1 MLTGNMDIC
10 KFKKQ
15 SIFLIRFATEKHQE
29 QNIPASC
36 IYTAEKRALKK
47 KNHQNLNSLQI
58 RQKLNTNFGTAFNSP
73 LKYRVLAE
81 KKKQQQKTCLL
92 VTESYDYWKFKI
104 SGETTKL
111 YQLTITTLGP
121 QKHNWEQNIVTW
133 MLEDEQ
139 MNKSLFTNQ

>member
-47 KNHQNLNSLQI
+47 KKSPEPQFSADKAEVEHQLWNC
-58 RQKLNTNFGTAFNSP
+58 F
-73 LKYRVLAE
+73 
-81 KKKQQQKTCLL
+81 
-92 VTESYDYWKFKI
+92 
-104 SGETTKL
+104 
-111 YQLTITTLGP
+111 
-121 QKHNWEQNIVTW
+121 
-133 MLEDEQ
+133 
-139 MNKSLFTNQ
+139 